1 MIMFAFISKYFAI
14 IIGIMTFDI
23 SNSSVKAPIF
33 LLPALITLVA
43 PIFFEPSLRIS
54 MFKIFFDRIS
64 PNGILP
70 KKYANSDTNKI
81 KVNSKL
87 FFTDLLNYE

>member
-1 MIMFAFISKYFAI
+1 MIIIMFVFMSKYFAI

-54 MFKIFFDRIS
+54 IFKIFLDRIS

-70 KKYANSDTNKI
+70 SIYANSDINNI
-81 KVNSKL
+81 KVISKL
-87 FFTDLLNYE
+87 FFY